1 MGKLEYGGFILSGND
16 EDVCIDLSEGWQM
29 PVQVRG
35 RDWIVPKL
43 DGRIY
48 GNRRADTLLLPLA
61 GFIRGSNGSTPQE
74 RLEDFNTN
82 AMIVSSVLDPTLDPQ
97 TLELSE
103 GYLGLLAGV
112 VVTIEAR
119 VKNVALG
126 RIQSYRNVP
135 FQLLTAELEAL
146 NPAWEYGS

>member
-16 EDVCIDLSEGWQM
+16 ADVCIDLVEGWQM
-29 PVQVRG
+29 PPEVRG
-35 RDWIVPKL
+35 RDYIVPKL
-43 DGRIY
+43 DGRHF
-48 GNRRADTLLLPLA
+48 GNRRADVLDIPLA
-61 GFIRGSNGSTPQE
+61 GFIRGSAGTTAQE

-103 GYLGLLAGV
+103 GYLGLLTGV

-126 RIQSYRNVP
+126 KIQSYRTYP
-135 FQLLTAELEAL
+135 FQLITAELEAL
-146 NPAWEYGS
+146 DPAWDYGS